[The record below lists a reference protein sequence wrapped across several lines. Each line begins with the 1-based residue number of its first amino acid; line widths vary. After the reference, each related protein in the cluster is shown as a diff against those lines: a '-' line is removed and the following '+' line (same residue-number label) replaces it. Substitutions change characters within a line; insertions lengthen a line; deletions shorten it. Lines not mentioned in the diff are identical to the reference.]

1 MNPGVVESQIVGMS
15 IQATSRVLKESVQFS
30 ETNVTSLDWSSYP
43 VLRFAEHPEV
53 TPIVVPRR
61 DPSVGAGEEALA
73 AVGAAIANAFYDAT
87 GKQLT
92 EYPMTPQRVRSAL
105 RI

>member
-1 MNPGVVESQIVGMS
+1 VTFN
-15 IQATSRVLKESVQFS
+15 
-30 ETNVTSLDWSSYP
+30 ETNVTSLDWFSYP

-53 TPIVVPRR
+53 TPVIV
-61 DPSVGAGEEALA
+61 PSRNPPIGAGEEAIP

-92 EYPMTPQRVRSAL
+92 EYPMTPERVLQAL
-105 RI
+105 RA